1 MRIIL
6 YTGKGGVGKTSI
18 AAATAFQIAESG
30 KKVLIMS
37 TDQAHSLGDS
47 FDCKLSSKPEKIV
60 EHLFAMEVDAI
71 TECEREWGMLKDY
84 MKRLLTSKSGDSIEA
99 EELLIFPGFEELTA
113 LFKIKDIYDEDFY
126 DVLIVDCAPT
136 GETLSLLKF
145 PEMFGKWIERLLP
158 MKRKAVK
165 IAGPAVEKIMKMPM
179 PKDAMFDEIETLC
192 EKMNLL
198 CKLLW
203 DRNVV
208 SIRIVTTPEKIVIK
222 EAKRNF
228 SYLHLFDFNVDA
240 IVVNKIY
247 PKESLPGYFHKWIK
261 NQEEALEDIKVSFA
275 GVPIFYLEL
284 LRHELRTIERMKGVS
299 TNLYGNINPE
309 GVLFRDTIFTT
320 ERIGDKD
327 FFRIALPFFDLND
340 MELTQKGDELT
351 LVIKNERRKFVLPNK
366 LKSKEIKS
374 AKYENGKLNI
384 IF

>member
-1 MRIIL
+1 
-6 YTGKGGVGKTSI
+6 
-18 AAATAFQIAESG
+18 
-30 KKVLIMS
+30 
-37 TDQAHSLGDS
+37 
-47 FDCKLSSKPEKIV
+47 
-60 EHLFAMEVDAI
+60 
-71 TECEREWGMLKDY
+71 ML
-84 MKRLLTSKSGDSIEA
+84 
-99 EELLIFPGFEELTA
+99 
-113 LFKIKDIYDEDFY
+113 
-126 DVLIVDCAPT
+126 
-136 GETLSLLKF
+136 
-145 PEMFGKWIERLLP
+145 
-158 MKRKAVK
+158 
-165 IAGPAVEKIMKMPM
+165 
-179 PKDAMFDEIETLC
+179 
-192 EKMNLL
+192 
-198 CKLLW
+198 
-203 DRNVV
+203 
-208 SIRIVTTPEKIVIK
+208 K